1 MTDRPIRVDRDVNVA
16 LHVWLDAPGIW
27 DELVHITDPD
37 MGYPTELVE
46 AATYLMGRTADEI
59 EIVGWRVLEGDAVWE
74 TINRSLRAT
83 IIEVANELK
92 ASRHAVVSSGD
103 GKASS

>member
-1 MTDRPIRVDRDVNVA
+1 MTDRPMRGDRDVNVA

-27 DELVHITDPD
+27 DELVHIADPD

-46 AATYLMGRTADEI
+46 AATYLMGRTANEV
-59 EIVGWRVLEGDAVWE
+59 EIVGWRVLESDAVWE
-74 TINRSLRAT
+74 TINRSLRAA

-92 ASRHAVVSSGD
+92 TSRHAVVSSGD
-103 GKASS
+103 GQKET